1 MTFNVD
7 SKKLF
12 DGLAEAVARVV
23 REDGS
28 GTPILKLDSTRP
40 CVYEVVGNAAAKTD
54 VPMLEVEVDDGLN
67 VRLELEDARRVIL
80 MQKEWLKKEA
90 SRTEMYKQKYED
102 SEAQLEE
109 ERLDREDE
117 RLAWDEERKRLEKKI
132 IQLEAQLVWEK
143 ENPRNQTIGVQINN
157 TTSKV
162 HSEMKVDEIKV
173 EEMKVDEMKVE
184 EGTGISRVV
193 VPQGVENKDVEDIGI
208 CRFIVWDKII
218 NNTHYGKTDEERI
231 DQYNRIIYRAS
242 HKKLSTFVKFLKDE
256 NEKGYLKFDTQ
267 DLEEIYNHLVE
278 CYGDLHGNLRSFKDA
293 CHGATD
299 GKKTGFYWNPK

>member
-109 ERLDREDE
+109 ERLDREYE
-117 RLAWDEERKRLEKKI
+117 RQAWDEERKRLEKKI

-157 TTSKV
+157 TTSEV
-162 HSEMKVDEIKV
+162 HS
-173 EEMKVDEMKVE
+173 EMKVDEMKVE
-184 EGTGISRVV
+184 EMKVEEMKVKEGI
-193 VPQGVENKDVEDIGI
+193 GVEVLQALAQDIPAEKKRTMCGYFVEEKAINYRYKQNIEDLNEELRVNFRAKNSMPAFVSKVKTWNKDGVLAFKGSGIPDIFDEFIYCYYDEGELSEEDK
-208 CRFIVWDKII
+208 R
-218 NNTHYGKTDEERI
+218 
-231 DQYNRIIYRAS
+231 
-242 HKKLSTFVKFLKDE
+242 KKYDTFKK
-256 NEKGYLKFDTQ
+256 
-267 DLEEIYNHLVE
+267 
-278 CYGDLHGNLRSFKDA
+278 A
-293 CHGATD
+293 CSG
-299 GKKTGFYWNPK
+299 WNPN